1 MDDDEDEDLQ
11 MELEEDEGTS
21 NASGTCDFLMNCSQ
35 SIGLLFMFCR

>member
-21 NASGTCDFLMNCSQ
+21 NASGTFFKK
-35 SIGLLFMFCR
+35 IFLLFYNSCLQR